1 MTSAPTASDTSA
13 PAADLTT
20 NASAAADDGPER
32 SSLSD
37 MRLSI
42 GDSLQIDCGTPI
54 GARKAFVKLVGYLKD
69 RSIIVTA
76 PTLDGRK
83 LELIE
88 NDSVLVRGFSGMSAY
103 AFRAFVVRVGRIPFD
118 YVHLSF
124 PSVVFGRPVRRS
136 QRVRTDLA
144 AQLIA
149 NGPDLNEP
157 TAVNIED
164 ISALGALISSTRE
177 LDTKHPMRLAITLV
191 LHANRVEVEV
201 EGKVVSSRSS
211 TAEGVEAQNHRY
223 SLEFKGVDAHDAMLI
238 KAYVYQQIVD
248 CPNSST

>member
-1 MTSAPTASDTSA
+1 M
-13 PAADLTT
+13 
-20 NASAAADDGPER
+20 
-32 SSLSD
+32 
-37 MRLSI
+37 
-42 GDSLQIDCGTPI
+42 
-54 GARKAFVKLVGYLKD
+54 
-69 RSIIVTA
+69 
-76 PTLDGRK
+76 
-83 LELIE
+83 IE
-88 NDSVLVRGFSGMSAY
+88 NDSVLVRGFSGMNAY

-201 EGKVVSSRSS
+201 EGKVVSSRGS

>member
-1 MTSAPTASDTSA
+1 MTSATITSDASV
-13 PAADLTT
+13 PAADLTPT
-20 NASAAADDGPER
+20 AAAAANDGPER
-32 SSLSD
+32 SSLLD

-42 GDSLQIDCGTPI
+42 GDSLQLDCGAPI

-76 PTLDGRK
+76 PTLGGHK
-83 LELIE
+83 LGLIE
-88 NDSVLVRGFSGMSAY
+88 NDSVLVRGFSGMNAY
-103 AFRAFVVRVGRIPFD
+103 AFRAFIVRVGRMPFD

-144 AQLIA
+144 AQLMA
-149 NGPDLNEP
+149 NGPDLKEP
-157 TAVNIED
+157 MAVTIED
-164 ISALGALISSTRE
+164 ISALGALISSTQE
-177 LDTKHPMRLAITLV
+177 FDAKHPMRLGITLV
-191 LHANRVEVEV
+191 LHGNRVEVEV
-201 EGKVVSSRSS
+201 EGTIVSYRTDA
-211 TAEGVEAQNHRY
+211 TARGEAQKHRY

-248 CPNSST
+248 CPDTSA